1 MSNHPQDAEMSDIAF
16 VVLLILFLLAAFF
29 QPKPT
34 PAKHSDQG
42 AKTYKT

>member
-1 MSNHPQDAEMSDIAF
+1 MSNHPEDPAMSDIAF

-29 QPKPT
+29 QPTPT
-34 PAKHSDQG
+34 PAKHIDQG